1 MTCRWQNVGRVSLIK
16 DPFSALYG
24 FHRVDTLATSI
35 GDIRMVN
42 IESSSA
48 HPFVPA
54 SCGRT
59 LFVVF
64 NYIYCSR
71 YLFIVLCFVP
81 FSLLWVY
88 FNDFAADTGLSK
100 LGRVWFRR
108 MQMRFFAYEW
118 KNVLATRLR
127 RMKTSLSLRKRS
139 WELFKKYA
147 PILRD

>member
-1 MTCRWQNVGRVSLIK
+1 MTCRWQNVGRVLLLK
-16 DPFSALYG
+16 DPFWALNG
-24 FHRVDTLATSI
+24 LLRVDTLVSSA
-35 GDIRMVN
+35 GDIRIVN

-48 HPFVPA
+48 RPFVPA
-54 SCGRT
+54 SCGLT

-127 RMKTSLSLRKRS
+127 LMKTSLNLRKRS
-139 WELFKKYA
+139 WELFKK
-147 PILRD
+147 